1 MQECWFYLKDLI
13 DLLDKTNILKN
24 FLKAL
29 LLAMTDVL
37 GLHPGTQVP
46 R

>member
-1 MQECWFYLKDLI
+1 MQECWF
-13 DLLDKTNILKN
+13 NILKN

-37 GLHPGTQVP
+37 DVQIIGTAFSTNLHMP
-46 R
+46 